1 MQVKISVRHGHL
13 NDDHQ
18 TLIREKAEQLLQF
31 FDRLN
36 FIEVTVDLHQQRTD
50 GARKVEIVATAE
62 HKHEFVA
69 QGEHE
74 DIMTALGTASDK
86 VKQQIK
92 HYKEKLQDHRRD
104 PSHNDIGN
112 K

>member
-1 MQVKISVRHGHL
+1 MQVKISIRHGHL
-13 NDDHQ
+13 SDDHQ
-18 TLIREKAEQLLQF
+18 KEIRDKAEQLLQY

-69 QGEHE
+69 HAENE
-74 DIMTALGTASDK
+74 DLMVALGTASDK

-92 HYKEKLQDHRRD
+92 HYKDKLQDHRRD
-104 PSHNDIGN
+104 PSHNDLGS

>member
-1 MQVKISVRHGHL
+1 MQVKISVRHGKM
-13 NDDHQ
+13 NDEHQ
-18 TLIREKAEQLLQF
+18 QEIRERAEQLLQY

-62 HKHEFVA
+62 HKQEFVA
-69 QGEHE
+69 QAENE
-74 DIMTALGTASDK
+74 DTMAAFVIAADK

-104 PSHNDIGN
+104 PSHNDAGG

>member
-1 MQVKISVRHGHL
+1 VQVKISVRHGQL
-13 NDDHQ
+13 SDDHQ
-18 TLIREKAEQLLQF
+18 KDIRDKAEQLLHY

-36 FIEVTVDLHQQRTD
+36 FIEVTVDMHQHKTD

-62 HKHEFVA
+62 HKQEFVA
-69 QGEHE
+69 AGENE
-74 DIMTALGTASDK
+74 DLMIAFGAASDK

-104 PSHNDIGN
+104 PSHNDING